1 MPLFRALLVIFAIAV
16 VLCAAAFIIT
26 GNRKYLGWAWL
37 LFRLAIAAAL
47 LFFAV
52 LLLERIV

>member
-1 MPLFRALLVIFAIAV
+1 MPFFRALLFIFAIAV

-37 LFRLAIAAAL
+37 LFRLGIGAAL